1 MADSCPLRARMR
13 RTMMC
18 GEVRADDVGRTVVLQ
33 GWVHT
38 VRDHGGL
45 IFVDL
50 RDRAGLVQVIVNPAT
65 AAAAFD
71 VASGLHD
78 EYVVEVEGKVE
89 HRPAGSENPRLGT
102 GEVELQAE
110 RVSLLNPCL
119 PLPFP
124 VAEEVPVDERVRLQ
138 YRYIDLRRPR
148 MARNLV
154 LRHKVIKFIR
164 DFLSDQGFLEV
175 ETPILANPTPEGAR
189 DYLVPSRLHPGSFY
203 ALPQSPQQF
212 KQLCMVAGVDRYFQ
226 IARCFRDE
234 DLRAT
239 RQPEFTQL
247 DLEMSFVEQEDVLGV
262 CEALFGAITESLSN
276 KRVLSKPWPR
286 ITWQEAMDRYGS
298 DKPDLRYEL
307 HIVDVSD
314 VFVGSG
320 FQVFAG
326 AVHGGGVVRGI
337 RVPRAGNMTRRQIDE
352 LTEIARS
359 NGARGLAWAA
369 LSSDETRSSFT
380 KFLSSEEISG
390 LWRRM
395 EAVDGDLVLL
405 VADSVDV
412 ARASLGALRR
422 ELARR
427 LNLIPPDV
435 MAWAF
440 IVEFPWFERDET
452 SGTLTFMHHPF
463 TMPFDQ
469 DLPLLETDP
478 LRVRAKA
485 YDVVANGEE
494 LASGSIRVH
503 RADIQSK
510 LFELLGYSPER
521 IQSNFGHMLRAF
533 QYGAPPHGGIA
544 PGIDR
549 VVSMLADEDS
559 IREVIP
565 FPKNQSAQDLMMGA
579 PTPVQ
584 PEQLRDLHIRVVEP
598 APVSL

>member
-1 MADSCPLRARMR
+1 MK

-18 GEVRADDVGRTVVLQ
+18 GEVRAEHVGSDVVLQ

-38 VRDHGGL
+38 VRDHGGRL
-45 IFVDL
+45 FIDL
-50 RDRAGLVQVIVNPAT
+50 RDRAGLVQVLVNPAT
-65 AAAAFD
+65 QPEAFA
-71 VASGLHD
+71 VAEELHD
-78 EYVVEVEGKVE
+78 EYVVEIHGLVQP
-89 HRPAGSENPRLGT
+89 RPAGSENPRIPT
-102 GEVELQAE
+102 GEVEVHAT
-110 RVSLLNPCL
+110 RVEVLNPSL

-124 VAEEVPVDERVRLQ
+124 VAEEAQVDERVRLQ

-148 MARNLV
+148 MARNLM

-234 DLRAT
+234 DLRAN

-262 CEALFGAITESLSN
+262 CEALFTELTESLSN

-298 DKPDLRYEL
+298 DKPDLRYDL
-307 HIVDVSD
+307 PIVDVSD
-314 VFVGSG
+314 IVGRSP
-320 FQVFAG
+320 FQVFSG
-326 AVHGGGVVRGI
+326 AVERGGVVRGI
-337 RVPRAGNMTRRQIDE
+337 RAPDGAGFTRRQIDE
-352 LTEIARS
+352 LTELAKA

-369 LSSDETRSSFT
+369 HMAGEVRSSFVRN
-380 KFLSSEEISG
+380 LGPGEPER
-390 LWRRM
+390 LWSRL

-405 VADSVDV
+405 VADSVEV
-412 ARASLGALRR
+412 ARNSLGALRR

-427 LNLIPPDV
+427 LELIPDDL

-440 IVEFPWFERDET
+440 VVEFPWFERDEA
-452 SGTLTFMHHPF
+452 SGRLTFMHHPF
-463 TMPFDQ
+463 TMPFDE
-469 DLPLLETDP
+469 DLPLLDTAP
-478 LRVRAKA
+478 LRVRARA

-503 RADIQSK
+503 RADIQAR
-510 LFELLGYSPER
+510 LFELLGYSPDR
-521 IQSNFGHMLRAF
+521 IEANFGHMLRAF

-565 FPKNQSAQDLMMGA
+565 FPKNQSAQDLMMGS
-579 PTPVQ
+579 PTPI
-584 PEQLRDLHIRVVEP
+584 PSEQLEDLHIRVVDP
-598 APVSL
+598 APVTP

>member
-1 MADSCPLRARMR
+1 MKRS
-13 RTMMC
+13 MMC
-18 GEVRADDVGRTVVLQ
+18 GEVRAEHIGQTIVLQ

-45 IFVDL
+45 IFIDL
-50 RDRAGLVQVIVNPAT
+50 RDRAGIVQAVVNPDRGEAFET
-65 AAAAFD
+65 A
-71 VASGLHD
+71 SSLHD
-78 EYVVEVEGKVE
+78 EYVVEIHGKVE
-89 HRPAGSENPRLGT
+89 PRPAGSENSRIPT
-102 GEVELQAE
+102 GDVEVHASD
-110 RVSLLNPCL
+110 VVVLNPCL

-124 VAEEVPVDERVRLQ
+124 VAEEAQVDERVRLQ

-164 DFLSDQGFLEV
+164 DFLSDRGFLEI

-212 KQLCMVAGVDRYFQ
+212 KQLSMVAGVDRYFQ

-234 DLRAT
+234 DLRAN

-262 CEALFGAITESLSN
+262 CEALFTALTESLSS
-276 KRVLSKPWPR
+276 KRVLDKPWRR
-286 ITWQEAMDRYGS
+286 ITWREAMDRYGS
-298 DKPDLRYEL
+298 DKPDLRYDLE
-307 HIVDVSD
+307 IIDVSPI
-314 VFVGSG
+314 VAESQ

-326 AVHGGGVVRGI
+326 AVQGGGVVRGI
-337 RVPRAGNMTRRQIDE
+337 RVPNGAAFTRRQIDD
-352 LTEIARS
+352 LTEVARA
-359 NGARGLAWAA
+359 NGARGMAWAA
-369 LSSDETRSSFT
+369 LGGTEVRSSFARNIT
-380 KFLSSEEISG
+380 AGEQAA
-390 LWRRM
+390 LWNATNAK
-395 EAVDGDLVLL
+395 EGDLVVF
-405 VADSVDV
+405 VADKVEV
-412 ARASLGALRR
+412 ARAALGALRR

-427 LNLIPPDV
+427 LELIPADV

-440 IVEFPWFERDET
+440 VVEFPWFERDEA
-452 SGTLTFMHHPF
+452 SGRLTFMHHPF
-463 TMPFDQ
+463 TMPFDE
-469 DLPLLETDP
+469 DLPKLDTDP
-478 LRVRAKA
+478 ISVRAKA

-579 PTPVQ
+579 PTTVQ
-584 PEQLRDLHIRVVEP
+584 PDQLDDLHVRVVEP
-598 APVSL
+598 APAAT

>member
-1 MADSCPLRARMR
+1 MKRS
-13 RTMMC
+13 MMC
-18 GEVRADDVGRTVVLQ
+18 GEVRADHIGQNVVLQ

-45 IFVDL
+45 IFIDL
-50 RDRAGLVQVIVNPAT
+50 RDRAGIVQAVVNPANDQQAFET
-65 AAAAFD
+65 A
-71 VASGLHD
+71 STLHD
-78 EYVVEVEGKVE
+78 EYVVEIHGMVER
-89 HRPAGSENPRLGT
+89 RPAGSENPRIAT
-102 GEVELQAE
+102 GEVE
-110 RVSLLNPCL
+110 VHTTSVTVLNPCL

-124 VAEEVPVDERVRLQ
+124 VAEEAQVDERVRLQ
-138 YRYIDLRRPR
+138 FRYIDLRRPR
-148 MARNLV
+148 MAKNLV

-164 DFLSDQGFLEV
+164 DFLSDQGFLEI

-212 KQLCMVAGVDRYFQ
+212 KQLSMVAGVDRYFQ

-234 DLRAT
+234 DLRAN

-262 CEALFGAITESLSN
+262 CEALFTQLTETLSS
-276 KRVLSKPWPR
+276 KRVLHKPWRR
-286 ITWQEAMDRYGS
+286 ITWQEAVDRYGS

-307 HIVDVSD
+307 PIVDVTDIVAESP
-314 VFVGSG
+314 
-320 FQVFAG
+320 FQVFSG
-326 AVHGGGVVRGI
+326 AVQRGGVVRGI
-337 RVPRAGNMTRRQIDE
+337 RAPDGAGFSRRAIDE
-352 LTEIARS
+352 LTELARA

-369 LSSDETRSSFT
+369 HTAGEVRSSFVRN
-380 KFLSSEEISG
+380 LGPNEAER
-390 LWRRM
+390 LWSRLD
-395 EAVDGDLVLL
+395 ASDGDLVLL
-405 VADSVDV
+405 VADSVEV

-427 LNLIPPDV
+427 LELIDPNV

-440 IVEFPWFERDET
+440 VVEFPWFERDELT
-452 SGTLTFMHHPF
+452 GRLTFMHHPF

-469 DLPLLETDP
+469 DIPLLDTDP
-478 LRVRAKA
+478 ARVRAKA

-503 RADIQSK
+503 RADIQAR

-565 FPKNQSAQDLMMGA
+565 FPKNQSAQDLMMGS
-579 PTPVQ
+579 PSPVLA
-584 PEQLRDLHIRVVEP
+584 EQLQELHIRPQETSFP
-598 APVSL
+598 K

>member
-1 MADSCPLRARMR
+1 MKRS
-13 RTMMC
+13 MMC
-18 GEVRADDVGRTVVLQ
+18 GDVRADHVGQTVLLQ

-50 RDRAGLVQVIVNPAT
+50 RDRAGLVQVIVDPA
-65 AAAAFD
+65 ASAAAFQ
-71 VASGLHD
+71 VASDLHD
-78 EYVVEVEGKVE
+78 EYVLEIRGSVER
-89 HRPAGSENPRLGT
+89 RPAGSENPRIAT
-102 GEVELQAE
+102 GDIEVHASDAT
-110 RVSLLNPCL
+110 VLNDCL

-124 VAEEVPVDERVRLQ
+124 VAEEAQVDERLRLQ

-154 LRHKVIKFIR
+154 LRHKVVKYIR
-164 DFLSDQGFLEV
+164 DYLSDQGFLEV
-175 ETPILANPTPEGAR
+175 ETPIMANPTPEGAR
-189 DYLVPSRLHPGSFY
+189 DYLVPSRLHPGAFY

-212 KQLCMVAGVDRYFQ
+212 KQLSMVAGVDRYFQ

-234 DLRAT
+234 DLRAN

-247 DLEMSFVEQEDVLGV
+247 DLEMSFVEQEDVLAV
-262 CEALFGAITESLSN
+262 CEELFTGLTETLSD
-276 KRVLSKPWPR
+276 KKVLSKPWPR
-286 ITWQEAMDRYGS
+286 ITWKEAMDTYGT
-298 DKPDLRYEL
+298 DKPDLRYDL
-307 HIVDVSD
+307 PIVDVSD
-314 VFVGSG
+314 IVARSP

-326 AVHGGGVVRGI
+326 AVERGGVVRGI
-337 RVPRAGNMTRRQIDE
+337 RAPDGAAFTRRQIDE
-352 LTEIARS
+352 LTELVKA

-369 LSSDETRSSFT
+369 HMAGEVRSSFVRN
-380 KFLSSEEISG
+380 LGPNEAER
-390 LWRRM
+390 LWSRL
-395 EAVDGDLVLL
+395 EASDGDLVLL
-405 VADSVDV
+405 VADSVQV

-427 LNLIPPDV
+427 LDLISPDV

-440 IVEFPWFERDET
+440 VVEFPWFERDET
-452 SGTLTFMHHPF
+452 SGRLTFMHHPF

-478 LRVRAKA
+478 IKARAKA
-485 YDVVANGEE
+485 YDMVANGEE

-503 RADIQSK
+503 RAEIQAR
-510 LFELLGYSPER
+510 LFELLGYSAER

-579 PTPVQ
+579 PTAVQ
-584 PEQLRDLHIRVVEP
+584 LDQLNDLHIRLI
-598 APVSL
+598 ADS

>member
-1 MADSCPLRARMR
+1 MKRS
-13 RTMMC
+13 MMC
-18 GEVRADDVGRTVVLQ
+18 GEVRAEHIGQTVVLQ

-65 AAAAFD
+65 NQQAFE

-78 EYVVEVEGKVE
+78 EYVVEIRGQVER
-89 HRPAGSENPRLGT
+89 RPAGSENPRIPS
-102 GEVELQAE
+102 GEIEVHASD
-110 RVSLLNPCL
+110 VTVLNACL

-124 VAEEVPVDERVRLQ
+124 VAEEAQVDERVRLQ

-154 LRHKVIKFIR
+154 LRHKVVKYIR
-164 DFLSDQGFLEV
+164 DFLSDRGFLEM

-212 KQLCMVAGVDRYFQ
+212 KQLSMVAGVDRYYQ

-234 DLRAT
+234 DLRAN

-262 CEALFGAITESLSN
+262 CEELFSGLTESLSA
-276 KRVLSKPWPR
+276 KRVLSKPWRR
-286 ITWQEAMDRYGS
+286 IKWQEAMDRYGS

-307 HIVDVSD
+307 PIVDVSD
-314 VFVGSG
+314 IVSSSP
-320 FQVFAG
+320 FQVFSG
-326 AVHGGGVVRGI
+326 AVERGGVVRGI
-337 RVPRAGNMTRRQIDE
+337 RAPGAGSFSRRQIDE
-352 LTEIARS
+352 LTDLVKAS
-359 NGARGLAWAA
+359 GARGLAWAA
-369 LSSDETRSSFT
+369 LGPEVRSSFA
-380 KFLSSEEISG
+380 KNLGEGEAEG
-390 LWRRM
+390 LWQRL
-395 EAVDGDLVLL
+395 EATDGDLVLL
-405 VADSVDV
+405 VADSLDV
-412 ARASLGALRR
+412 ARSSLGALRR
-422 ELARR
+422 ELAKR
-427 LNLIPPDV
+427 LDLIPADV

-440 IVEFPWFERDET
+440 VVEFPWFEKDET
-452 SGTLTFMHHPF
+452 SGKLTFMHHPF
-463 TMPFDQ
+463 TMPFDE
-469 DLPLLETDP
+469 DLPLLDTDP
-478 LRVRAKA
+478 VKVRAKA

-494 LASGSIRVH
+494 LASGSIRIH
-503 RADIQSK
+503 RSDIQTRM
-510 LFELLGYSPER
+510 FELLGYSPER
-521 IQSNFGHMLRAF
+521 IQANFGHILKAF

-579 PTPVQ
+579 PTRVPQ
-584 PEQLRDLHIRVVEP
+584 EQLKDLHIRVVEEP
-598 APVSL
+598 APVAAGD

>member
-1 MADSCPLRARMR
+1 
-13 RTMMC
+13 MMC
-18 GEVRADDVGRTVVLQ
+18 GEVRAEDVGRTIVLQ

-65 AAAAFD
+65 AAEAFE

-78 EYVVEVEGKVE
+78 EYVVEVHGQVE
-89 HRPAGSENPRLGT
+89 RRPAGSENPRIPS
-102 GEVELQAE
+102 GEVEVHAT
-110 RVSLLNPCL
+110 RVEVLNPCL

-124 VAEEVPVDERVRLQ
+124 VAEEAQVDERLRLQ

-164 DFLSDQGFLEV
+164 DFLSDRGFLEV

-212 KQLCMVAGVDRYFQ
+212 KQLSMVAGVDRYFQ

-234 DLRAT
+234 DLRAN

-262 CEALFGAITESLSN
+262 CEALFTELTESLSN
-276 KRVLSKPWPR
+276 KRVPNKPWPR

-307 HIVDVSD
+307 HIVDASD

-326 AVHGGGVVRGI
+326 AVERGGVVRGI
-337 RVPRAGNMTRRQIDE
+337 RVPRGASMTRRQIDE

-380 KFLSSEEISG
+380 KFLSPDEISG

-395 EAVDGDLVLL
+395 EAIEGDLVLL

-427 LNLIPPDV
+427 LNLIAPDV

-440 IVEFPWFERDET
+440 IVEFPWFERDEAT
-452 SGTLTFMHHPF
+452 GRLTFMHHPF

-503 RADIQSK
+503 RADIQSR

-549 VVSMLADEDS
+549 LVMLLADTDN
-559 IREVIP
+559 IRDVIA
-565 FPKNQSAQDLMMGA
+565 FPKTQSAVDLMTDA
-579 PTPVQ
+579 PSPV
-584 PEQLRDLHIRVVEP
+584 PDRALRDLHIRVVE
-598 APVSL
+598 

>member
-1 MADSCPLRARMR
+1 
-13 RTMMC
+13 MMC
-18 GEVRADDVGRTVVLQ
+18 GEVRPSHIGQIVTLQ

-50 RDRAGLVQVIVNPAT
+50 RDRAGIVQAVVNPTGAPE
-65 AAAAFD
+65 AFEI
-71 VASGLHD
+71 ASGLHD
-78 EYVVEVEGKVE
+78 EYVVEIHGVVQP
-89 HRPAGSENPRLGT
+89 RPAGSENPRIPT
-102 GEVELQAE
+102 GDVEVHTDA
-110 RVSLLNPCL
+110 VSVLNPCL

-124 VAEEVPVDERVRLQ
+124 VAEEAQVDERVRLQ

-154 LRHKVIKFIR
+154 LRHKVIKYIR
-164 DFLSDQGFLEV
+164 DFLSDQGFLEI

-189 DYLVPSRLHPGSFY
+189 DYLVPSRLHPGTFY

-212 KQLCMVAGVDRYFQ
+212 KQLSMVAGVDRYFQ

-234 DLRAT
+234 DLRAN

-262 CEALFGAITESLSN
+262 CEELFTGLTQSLSS
-276 KRVLSKPWPR
+276 KQVLNKPWPR
-286 ITWQEAMDRYGS
+286 ITWKEAMDRYGS
-298 DKPDLRYEL
+298 DKPDLRYDLPIE
-307 HIVDVSD
+307 DVSD
-314 VFVGSG
+314 IVGRSP
-320 FQVFAG
+320 FQVFSG
-326 AVHGGGVVRGI
+326 AIERGGVVRGI
-337 RVPRAGNMTRRQIDE
+337 RAPDGAAFTRRQIDE
-352 LTEIARS
+352 LTDLAKA
-359 NGARGLAWAA
+359 NAAKGLAWAA
-369 LSSDETRSSFT
+369 HTAGEVRSSFVRN
-380 KFLSSEEISG
+380 LGPGEAER
-390 LWRRM
+390 LWSRM
-395 EAVDGDLVLL
+395 EASDGDLVLL
-405 VADSVDV
+405 VADSLEV

-422 ELARR
+422 ELAKR
-427 LNLIPPDV
+427 LELISDDV

-440 IVEFPWFERDET
+440 IIEFPWFERDEA
-452 SGTLTFMHHPF
+452 SGRLTFMHHPF
-463 TMPFDQ
+463 TMPFDE
-469 DLPLLETDP
+469 DLPLLDTDP
-478 LRVRAKA
+478 IRVRARA

-503 RADIQSK
+503 RADIQAR
-510 LFELLGYSPER
+510 LFELLGYSPDR
-521 IQSNFGHMLRAF
+521 IEANFGHMLRAF

-579 PTPVQ
+579 PTLVQ
-584 PEQLRDLHIRVVEP
+584 SDQLTDLHVRVVEP
-598 APVSL
+598 EPASP

>member
-1 MADSCPLRARMR
+1 
-13 RTMMC
+13 
-18 GEVRADDVGRTVVLQ
+18 
-33 GWVHT
+33 VHT

-50 RDRAGLVQVIVNPAT
+50 RDRAGIVQAVVNPAT
-65 AAAAFD
+65 QAAAFET
-71 VASGLHD
+71 ASSLRD
-78 EYVVEVEGKVE
+78 EFVVEIHGIVQR
-89 HRPAGSENPRLGT
+89 RPEGSENPRLPT
-102 GEVELQAE
+102 GEIEVHASE
-110 RVSLLNPCL
+110 VVVLNPCL

-124 VAEEVPVDERVRLQ
+124 VAEEAQVDERLRLQ

-154 LRHKVIKFIR
+154 LRHKVVKFIR
-164 DFLSDQGFLEV
+164 DFLSDEGFIEI
-175 ETPILANPTPEGAR
+175 ETPVLANPTPEGAR
-189 DYLVPSRLHPGSFY
+189 DYLVPSRLHPGTFY

-212 KQLCMVAGVDRYFQ
+212 KQLTMVAGVDRYFQ

-234 DLRAT
+234 DLRAN

-247 DLEMSFVEQEDVLGV
+247 DLEMSFVEQDDVLAV
-262 CEALFGAITESLSN
+262 SESLFTALTESLSE
-276 KRVLSKPWPR
+276 KTVLSKPWPR
-286 ITWQEAMDRYGS
+286 ITWQEAMDRYGT

-307 HIVDVSD
+307 PIVDVTDIVAHSPFK
-314 VFVGSG
+314 VFS
-320 FQVFAG
+320 G
-326 AVHGGGVVRGI
+326 AVERGGVVRGI
-337 RVPRAGNMTRRQIDE
+337 RAPDGAAFTRRQIDE
-352 LTEIARS
+352 LTELVKA

-369 LSSDETRSSFT
+369 HMAGEVRSSFVRN
-380 KFLSSEEISG
+380 LGPGEPER
-390 LWRRM
+390 LWSRM
-395 EAVDGDLVLL
+395 EASDGDLVLL
-405 VADSVDV
+405 VADDLDV
-412 ARASLGALRR
+412 ARSSLGALRR
-422 ELARR
+422 ELAQR
-427 LNLIPPDV
+427 LELIPADV

-440 IVEFPWFERDET
+440 VVAFPWFEKDAT
-452 SGTLTFMHHPF
+452 SGRLTFVHHPF
-463 TMPFDQ
+463 TMPFDE
-469 DLPLLETDP
+469 DLPLLDTDP

-503 RADIQSK
+503 RADIQAR

-521 IQSNFGHMLRAF
+521 IQANFGHMLRAF

-579 PTPVQ
+579 PTTVQ
-584 PEQLRDLHIRVVEP
+584 ADQLADLHIRTVEP
-598 APVSL
+598 SPIPS